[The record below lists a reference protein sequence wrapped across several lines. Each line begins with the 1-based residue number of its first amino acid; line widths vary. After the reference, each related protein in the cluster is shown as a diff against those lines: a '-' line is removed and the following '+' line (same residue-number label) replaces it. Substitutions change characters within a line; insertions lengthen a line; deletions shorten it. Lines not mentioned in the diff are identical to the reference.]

1 MLCIA
6 FVLMYMKKPGFAA
19 YLHNPSRKEMPKE
32 SVTHTLKL
40 LVFFQELS
48 NSYTLFHSLSA
59 QPTYD
64 T

>member
-1 MLCIA
+1 
-6 FVLMYMKKPGFAA
+6 MYMKKPGFAA

-32 SVTHTLKL
+32 PVTHTLKL